1 MNKPIIVA
9 AGGLVQNPS
18 KEVLLIFRRGFWD
31 LPKGKLDEGET
42 IEACAIREVEE
53 ETGLKQLILKHFI
66 TITTHEYF
74 DKYLVKE
81 VIKESHWYAMT
92 IHDYQ
97 TGVPQTEEDITD
109 MKWVSLKDISSYF
122 PNMYPTIVDLIKLFV
137 SK

>member
-53 ETGLKQLILKHFI
+53 ETGLKQLILNHFI

-109 MKWVSLKDISSYF
+109 MKWVSLKDISNIATVILLTQIS
-122 PNMYPTIVDLIKLFV
+122 LLA
-137 SK
+137 SS